1 MDSESNGW
9 ITLRGMKQYM
19 QRHAESM
26 VPIATS
32 LFNSADRGRRGSV
45 SFEQLMH
52 TLYPSCLREEV
63 RKMISI
69 ARQDQQRSHT
79 KIDSATM
86 EDVIE
91 IFK

>member
-1 MDSESNGW
+1 
-9 ITLRGMKQYM
+9 M